1 MTVSSAALRRAAV
14 LVLVALAVAT
24 TCTLLGRW
32 QWNKHVARD
41 AVLAT
46 QNANWT
52 APPVALTS
60 LVAAPATEPVAA
72 DEWRSVRLTGHYLA
86 HSAVLLR
93 NRPVN
98 GQPAYHVLVPF
109 QADGGDVLVVDRG
122 WVPVGNDAQ
131 RGEDVP
137 APPAGTIDLVAR
149 LRLPEPDSNRSAPP
163 GQVQNF
169 APTQVL
175 AAGHVPTGTP
185 AYRWYASMV
194 SEQPGAATPLDV
206 LETPSTDPG
215 PYLSY
220 AIQWWVFALGAL
232 AAFGWMARREILDDL
247 AGRAP
252 AASTAAG
259 SGRATLATGPPDA
272 QTAARAAAEPGAA
285 LPPAAPAAPAAPT
298 SGSPTTPADL
308 IPAGAAAGPGA
319 AASAT
324 PDAGASGTETLRTA
338 TPGAVRPRPATRP
351 APLPARRPRGRDE
364 LAEDAL
370 IDAQHPGPPA

>member
-52 APPVALTS
+52 APPVPLTS
-60 LVAAPATEPVAA
+60 LVAAPATAPVAA
-72 DEWRSVRLTGHYLA
+72 DQWRSVRLTGHYLA
-86 HSAVLLR
+86 ASAVLLR

-137 APPAGTIDLVAR
+137 APPAGTVDLVAR
-149 LRLPEPDSNRSAPP
+149 LRLPEPDSTRSAPP

-175 AAGHVPTGTP
+175 AAGHVPPGTP
-185 AYRWYASMV
+185 AYRWYASVV
-194 SEQPGAATPLDV
+194 SEQPGPATPLDA

-220 AIQWWVFALGAL
+220 AIQWWVFAIVMPITWLKLLHREAQELLAKKRAAL
-232 AAFGWMARREILDDL
+232 EEDDWDDEDEDWEDEDDESDSDESEDEDEDED
-247 AGRAP
+247 R
-252 AASTAAG
+252 
-259 SGRATLATGPPDA
+259 
-272 QTAARAAAEPGAA
+272 AAEPVA
-285 LPPAAPAAPAAPT
+285 
-298 SGSPTTPADL
+298 
-308 IPAGAAAGPGA
+308 AGAAASEARQPG
-319 AASAT
+319 
-324 PDAGASGTETLRTA
+324 E
-338 TPGAVRPRPATRP
+338 
-351 APLPARRPRGRDE
+351 
-364 LAEDAL
+364 
-370 IDAQHPGPPA
+370 

>member
-14 LVLVALAVAT
+14 LVLVAVAVAT

-60 LVAAPATEPVAA
+60 LVATPATEPAAA

-86 HSAVLLR
+86 DSAVLLR

-137 APPAGTIDLVAR
+137 APPTGTIDLVAR
-149 LRLPEPDSNRSAPP
+149 LRLPEPDSTRSAPP

-185 AYRWYASMV
+185 AYRWYASVV
-194 SEQPGAATPLDV
+194 SEQPGPATPLDV

-232 AAFGWMARREILDDL
+232 AAFGWMARREIVDDL
-247 AGRAP
+247 ASRSP
-252 AASTAAG
+252 TASTATRRPG
-259 SGRATLATGPPDA
+259 SPTP
-272 QTAARAAAEPGAA
+272 ARAAAGAGTA
-285 LPPAAPAAPAAPT
+285 APTTTTAAAPAPDDPTITTAAAPA
-298 SGSPTTPADL
+298 PADPTDA
-308 IPAGAAAGPGA
+308 PA
-319 AASAT
+319 
-324 PDAGASGTETLRTA
+324 
-338 TPGAVRPRPATRP
+338 PGAVQPRPATRP

>member
-60 LVAAPATEPVAA
+60 LVAAPATAPVAA
-72 DEWRSVRLTGHYLA
+72 DQWRSVRLTGHYLTA
-86 HSAVLLR
+86 SAVLLR

-137 APPAGTIDLVAR
+137 APPAGTVDLVAR
-149 LRLPEPDSNRSAPP
+149 LRLPEPDSTRSAPP

-175 AAGHVPTGTP
+175 AAGHVPPGTP
-185 AYRWYASMV
+185 AYRWYASVV
-194 SEQPGAATPLDV
+194 SEQPGPATPLDA

-232 AAFGWMARREILDDL
+232 AAFGWMARREILDDV
-247 AGRAP
+247 AGRTP
-252 AASTAAG
+252 AASNAAAG
-259 SGRATLATGPPDA
+259 GRTTPAGGRPGSPTPARATAGPG
-272 QTAARAAAEPGAA
+272 TA
-285 LPPAAPAAPAAPT
+285 LPPA
-298 SGSPTTPADL
+298 TPAEPARGRPTAGADP

-319 AASAT
+319 ATSAA
-324 PDAGASGTETLRTA
+324 PDAGASAAAAVGTE
-338 TPGAVRPRPATRP
+338 PPNAVHPRPATRP
-351 APLPARRPRGRDE
+351 SALPLRRPRGRDE

>member
-32 QWNKHVARD
+32 QWHKHVARD

-46 QNANWT
+46 QNANWA
-52 APPVALTS
+52 APPVPLTS
-60 LVAAPATEPVAA
+60 LVAAPATAPVAA

-86 HSAVLLR
+86 ASAVLLR

-98 GQPAYHVLVPF
+98 GQPAYQVLVPF

-131 RGEDVP
+131 RGGDVP

-149 LRLPEPDSNRSAPP
+149 LRLPEPDSTRSAPP

-185 AYRWYASMV
+185 AYRWYASVV
-194 SEQPGAATPLDV
+194 SEQTGPATPLDV

-232 AAFGWMARREILDDL
+232 AAFGWMARREIVDDL
-247 AGRAP
+247 TGRAP
-252 AASTAAG
+252 AALTAAG
-259 SGRATLATGPPDA
+259 R
-272 QTAARAAAEPGAA
+272 QR
-285 LPPAAPAAPAAPT
+285 
-298 SGSPTTPADL
+298 TTPAADP
-308 IPAGAAAGPGA
+308 IPAGAAADPGA
-319 AASAT
+319 AASAA
-324 PDAGASGTETLRTA
+324 PDAGASAAETLRTA
-338 TPGAVRPRPATRP
+338 TPGATHPRPATRP
-351 APLPARRPRGRDE
+351 APLPVRRPRGRDE
-364 LAEDAL
+364 LAEDSL
-370 IDAQHPGPPA
+370 IDAQHPGPPAT